1 MEESRTIQRHRQA
14 RAWFQRI
21 QPGAMAVRFSVYVS
35 GLLAVLAALAPMVGV
50 LRASAFAV
58 LLPVLP
64 AVRPMKSWPTAL
76 IVVCVLV
83 WALTGEH
90 SYALAFLL
98 GALLY
103 VHHTAAAQA
112 VTMRTDTYVTPA
124 VLIGWSRRTGVV
136 LLAAAGASVL
146 VGLLPGL
153 FGRTDAFAF
162 GLAGLLAVVG
172 LGGILAWLVVRKL

>member
-1 MEESRTIQRHRQA
+1 MEESRTLQRYRQA
-14 RAWFQRI
+14 RAWLERL
-21 QPGAMAVRFSVYVS
+21 QPGAMAVRFSVYLS
-35 GLLAVLAALAPMVGV
+35 GLLAVLAAIAPMVG
-50 LRASAFAV
+50 LFRASAFA
-58 LLPVLP
+58 LFLPILP
-64 AVRPMKSWPTAL
+64 AVRPMKAWPTAL
-76 IVVCVLV
+76 IVACVLV

-112 VTMRTDTYVTPA
+112 VTMRTDTYVTPE

-136 LLAAAGASVL
+136 LLSAAVASTL

-153 FGRTDAFAF
+153 FGRTDAIAF

-172 LGGILAWLVVRKL
+172 LGGILAWLAGRKL